1 MQGPHQEA
9 VKSTRTCGKGAPR
22 GRGGRVF
29 SRSGAEAGANE
40 APPEWDYLKKSTGP
54 RGDPEGCGWISRAG
68 ARARWIG
75 ELEISRSVAS
85 R

>member
-9 VKSTRTCGKGAPR
+9 VKSTRSCGKGAPR

-29 SRSGAEAGANE
+29 SRPGAKAGANE

-54 RGDPEGCGWISRAG
+54 RGDPEGYGWISRAG
-68 ARARWIG
+68 ERARWIG
-75 ELEISRSVAS
+75 ELEVARSVAS